1 MKFLAIVQRSLLE
14 DFVNDGDTR
23 NSLKKYNV
31 NINIYVLYLF
41 ILRNTM
47 IYSSRLMVLP
57 LIAQQAENDNYFE
70 VCIKQREFILL
81 KNVFLIN
88 VFYKSSHKRFC
99 TSSLNEILVR
109 WNTEILFQY
118 CRDCWSFIQPFHQ
131 VPTFSR
137 FFFNLIILPLTF
149 SLVCLFIY

>member
-57 LIAQQAENDNYFE
+57 LIAQQAENDNCFE
-70 VCIKQREFILL
+70 VCIKQRELILL

-88 VFYKSSHKRFC
+88 VLYKSSHKRFC
-99 TSSLNEILVR
+99 TSSPIK
-109 WNTEILFQY
+109 
-118 CRDCWSFIQPFHQ
+118 
-131 VPTFSR
+131 
-137 FFFNLIILPLTF
+137 
-149 SLVCLFIY
+149 